1 MIFAQAWLL
10 DLTRLV
16 SRLGRGPLTGI
27 DRVELAYLRYLL
39 LRTEPLFGLVRTAL
53 GYVLL
58 DRDGARGVLDRV
70 QGCVPL
76 GPPDILGLMTQRHLP
91 QSLRAEADMRRLALA
106 RCVAVRLGATLRRVL
121 PPRTAYVNVGHANLS
136 ARVMQAVKSVSDLQ
150 ILVMLHD
157 TIPLDHPKFCRA
169 GGAKAFAEKLAVVAA
184 CADMVVHTAR
194 CTKAQTEAHFAK
206 TGRVPPGFVAPLGVA
221 IGMADFAGLG
231 ETKPPYFVALGTIEP
246 RKNIGLLVRVWRAM
260 QARTGAVPHLY
271 IVGNRGWAEH
281 ALYDDLDQLTAAGNV
296 TVLHNLSDGAV
307 VALLCGAQALLFPS
321 LAEGY
326 GLPPMEAAALG
337 VPVLAG
343 NLPVVVE
350 MLSNYPVYLDTS
362 DVYAWVDAVDFE
374 MTHRVPRLDAQKQ
387 TRVLPSWE
395 DHFDVVFG
403 KARHCTAKGAKALGI
418 RGL

>member
-1 MIFAQAWLL
+1 M
-10 DLTRLV
+10 
-16 SRLGRGPLTGI
+16 
-27 DRVELAYLRYLL
+27 L

-136 ARVMQAVKSVSDLQ
+136 ARVMQAVKSVSDVQ

-206 TGRVPPGFVAPLGVA
+206 AGRVPPGFVAPLGVA
-221 IGMADFAGLG
+221 VGMADFAGLG

-246 RKNIGLLVRVWRAM
+246 RKNIGLLVKVWRAM
-260 QARTGAVPHLY
+260 QARTGPVPHLY
-271 IVGNRGWAEH
+271 IVGNRGWAEP
-281 ALYDDLDQLTAAGNV
+281 ALYNDLAGMV
-296 TVLHNLSDGAV
+296 ADGHATLMHGLSDGAV
-307 VALLCGAQALLFPS
+307 TALLQGARALLFPS

-326 GLPPMEAAALG
+326 GLPPIEAAALG

-343 NLPVVVE
+343 KLPVVVE
-350 MLSNYPVYLDTS
+350 MLGDYPVYLDTS
-362 DVYAWVDAVDFE
+362 DVYAWVSAVHHQIRPRMQPSGAQQDN
-374 MTHRVPRLDAQKQ
+374 RVPPTWA
-387 TRVLPSWE
+387 
-395 DHFDVVFG
+395 DHFDHVLSR
-403 KARHCTAKGAKALGI
+403 A
-418 RGL
+418 